1 MNGKKGGRGEGRK
14 KQRGEEEEKRNE
26 NENQRVVKV
35 EEKDVKPNGKEEEE
49 WGTEQKNRKAQ
60 EKPIQTD
67 VLISFLV
74 NQVDLQLNDGQ

>member
-26 NENQRVVKV
+26 NESQRVVKV

-49 WGTEQKNRKAQ
+49 WGTE
-60 EKPIQTD
+60 
-67 VLISFLV
+67 
-74 NQVDLQLNDGQ
+74 